1 MGCAAVGALC
11 LRTPDNSAGFV
22 ASGVVA
28 LFMDVL
34 KIHKL
39 KVAVEVMH
47 HMLSCLAYTY
57 SSLDRNLE
65 ALVELQVTNS
75 FNLKSSNQVNR

>member
-22 ASGVVA
+22 ASGIA
-28 LFMDVL
+28 PLMMDVL

-39 KVAVEVMH
+39 KVAVQVMD
-47 HMLSCLAYTY
+47 CI
-57 SSLDRNLE
+57 
-65 ALVELQVTNS
+65 V
-75 FNLKSSNQVNR
+75 FI

>member
-22 ASGVVA
+22 ASGVVP

-39 KVAVEVMH
+39 KVAVEVIH
-47 HMLSCLAYTY
+47 HTLSYLAY
-57 SSLDRNLE
+57 SSLLNL
-65 ALVELQVTNS
+65 LDLSLIKV
-75 FNLKSSNQVNR
+75 K